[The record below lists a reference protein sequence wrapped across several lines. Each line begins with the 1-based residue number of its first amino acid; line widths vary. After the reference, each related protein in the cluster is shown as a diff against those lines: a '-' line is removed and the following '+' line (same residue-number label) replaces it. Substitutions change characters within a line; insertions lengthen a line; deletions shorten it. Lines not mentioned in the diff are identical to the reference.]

1 MVVDLNT
8 QAFYK
13 AQNGDIFVIECIGN
27 KKHAAPISKEK
38 LFECEIE
45 RLKSLEVE
53 NENLKKEIQNLKQ
66 ENQKTKEYVESKINS
81 FISIFKG
88 DK

>member
-13 AQNGDIFVIECIGN
+13 AQNGDIFTIEIVGN

-38 LFECEIE
+38 LFESELK
-45 RLKSLEVE
+45 RLNSLEVE
-53 NENLKKEIQNLKQ
+53 NENLKEQMKQ
-66 ENQKTKEYVESKINS
+66 LQEESQMLEKRVDEKIKK
-81 FISIFKG
+81 FLEIFKG
-88 DK
+88 GN